1 MAARG
6 AGSMKSMSME
16 EDDLGRYVVELNES
30 AAITVDQIED
40 EITVIIASVVGV
52 DFQLSAAQAL
62 ELSRALAAAA
72 TNATA
77 EVDVDK

>member
-1 MAARG
+1 
-6 AGSMKSMSME
+6 MSME

>member
-1 MAARG
+1 MTWG
-6 AGSMKSMSME
+6 ATSSNSTS
-16 EDDLGRYVVELNES
+16 LPR
-30 AAITVDQIED
+30 TVDQIED

>member
-1 MAARG
+1 
-6 AGSMKSMSME
+6 ME
-16 EDDLGRYVVELNES
+16 KDDLGRYVIELNES
-30 AAITVDQIED
+30 TAITVEQIED

-72 TNATA
+72 ANAVA
-77 EVDVDK
+77 VDSA

>member
-1 MAARG
+1 
-6 AGSMKSMSME
+6 MSME

-77 EVDVDK
+77 LDVDK